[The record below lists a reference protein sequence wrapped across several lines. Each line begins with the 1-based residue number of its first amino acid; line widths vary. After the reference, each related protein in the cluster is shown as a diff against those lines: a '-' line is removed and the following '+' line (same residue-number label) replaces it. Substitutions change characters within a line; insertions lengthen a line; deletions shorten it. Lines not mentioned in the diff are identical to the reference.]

1 MGESQRELESV
12 RSWTRELAALRS
24 RAVKGGLRIA
34 GHDSP
39 LTELTDDALS
49 ACDSLLR
56 QVAAQ
61 QLERDRLR
69 RELHAE
75 ARAWQHLFAVSPTP
89 SILTDAGGYIL
100 AVNRAAGLFL
110 NVSPGR
116 LKGRTLL
123 MFTEERGAFASMV
136 ERLPYESGAVQA
148 SFTIRPRERKPVK
161 AVVVVTPAAPDTT
174 GVWLWFMVPAVQAPA
189 TASLSARYEG
199 ISETTTFAE
208 PEAGEPVL
216 CHRCGGDIGNGHH
229 FSSDQCAESLDQEIE
244 SVQSR
249 LQHLRHHSE
258 EFSQRHKSEGPA
270 TARRSRN
277 LESSSDSEESEVRW
291 CEK

>member
-1 MGESQRELESV
+1 MGESQREQESV

-39 LTELTDDALS
+39 LTELTDEALS

-56 QVAAQ
+56 QLAAER
-61 QLERDRLR
+61 LECERLR

-75 ARAWQHLFAVSPTP
+75 ARAWQHLFALSPTP
-89 SILTDAGGYIL
+89 SALTDAGGYIL
-100 AVNRAAGLFL
+100 SVNRAAGLFL
-110 NVSPGR
+110 NVSPTR

-123 MFTEERGAFASMV
+123 MFTEERAEFAGV
-136 ERLPYESGAVQA
+136 VDRLTCERGPLQA

-161 AVVVVTPAAPDTT
+161 AVIVVTPAAPDTA
-174 GVWLWFMVPAVQAPA
+174 GVWLWFMVPAGQAQA
-189 TASLSARYEG
+189 TASLSARHEG
-199 ISETTTFAE
+199 VSARSTSPE
-208 PEAGEPVL
+208 PGAGESVL
-216 CHRCGGDIGNGHH
+216 CHRCGGDIGNGYH
-229 FSSDQCAESLDQEIE
+229 FSSAQCAESLDQEIQF
-244 SVQSR
+244 VRSR

-258 EFSQRHKSEGPA
+258 EFSRRNEGEGPA
-270 TARRSRN
+270 TARRSRDF
-277 LESSSDSEESEVRW
+277 ESSAEPKVSW